1 MRSACVLIVMALVV
15 AGAPEVWA
23 QRTAASSVEVNAF
36 NQGIFEC
43 ALNVSIFHFGD
54 VDSYGSDYSF
64 PNVVAYGRNATDDGG
79 GYENAPGSITWTCRA
94 APVSSVDLRLTSTTD
109 DHLGGI
115 AADHLEIRIQDTAG
129 GTSTGYQAFTS
140 GAPLV
145 TGVMA
150 GNGANAASGD
160 LDLHLT
166 IYDTDTMGFSV
177 WVVQL
182 RASSNP

>member
-1 MRSACVLIVMALVV
+1 MRSAVFIVMVLVL

-23 QRTAASSVEVNAF
+23 QRTSASSVEVTVLNR
-36 NQGIFEC
+36 GIFEC
-43 ALNVSIFHFGD
+43 ALNVSIFNFGN
-54 VDSYGSDYSF
+54 VDSDGTDYSF

-79 GYENAPGSITWTCRA
+79 DYENAPGSITWTCRA
-94 APVSSVDLRLTSTTD
+94 APVSSVDLSLTSTTD

-115 AADHLEIRIQDTAG
+115 DADHLEVRIQDTAG

-140 GAPLV
+140 EAALI
-145 TGVMA
+145 TGVGA

-160 LDLHLT
+160 LDLHLMVL
-166 IYDTDTMGFSV
+166 DSNVLGFSV

-182 RASSNP
+182 RAAGNP